1 MRGRIW
7 RVWRGGE
14 GVRGWRGCPLMAS
27 LRMMMMGGGKV
38 LGGGFWLF
46 DGVGWMGLLGDRG
59 LGLDLL
65 LT

>member
-1 MRGRIW
+1 
-7 RVWRGGE
+7 
-14 GVRGWRGCPLMAS
+14 MAS

-65 LT
+65 LM